1 VKPAAFTYYDPTTTA
16 EALAL
21 LGELSEDAKVMAG
34 GQSLMPM
41 MNMRLARPAAIIDIN
56 RVSELAYLN
65 ETQDGLSIGALT
77 RQRAVERSVAV
88 KQRFPL
94 LAEAILSIGH
104 PPIRARGTIG
114 GSLAHADPAAELPAV
129 LLALDGWVQA
139 SSARGTRQIAAA
151 DLFVGPLATSLEPDE
166 LLTEAYFPA
175 LPPGTGTAFL
185 EVTRRHGDFAL
196 VGVAACLTLDQQG
209 VCTRVSIALLGA
221 GDTQTRASEAEACL
235 LGQSVSEPA
244 IEAAGAAAMASLEP
258 MGDIHASSAYR
269 KQVAGVLTRRA
280 LGIAWERAKGAS
292 YE

>member
-1 VKPAAFTYYDPTTTA
+1 MKPAAFAYYDPTTKA
-16 EALAL
+16 EVLSL

-41 MNMRLARPAAIIDIN
+41 LNMRLARPATIIDLN
-56 RVSELAYLN
+56 RVDELAYLKQ
-65 ETQDGLSIGALT
+65 TRDGLLIGALT
-77 RQRAVERSVAV
+77 RQRTVERSEVV
-88 KQRFPL
+88 KQRSPL

-139 SSARGTRQIAAA
+139 NGPRGARRIPAAE
-151 DLFVGPLATSLEPDE
+151 LFLGPLATSLEPDE
-166 LLTEAYFPA
+166 LLTEACFPA

-196 VGVAACLTLDQQG
+196 VGVAVCLTLDQQG
-209 VCTRVSIALLGA
+209 ICTRAAIALLGA
-221 GDTQTRASEAEACL
+221 GETQARASDAEACL
-235 LGQSVSEPA
+235 VGQPVKAQA
-244 IEAAGAAAMASLEP
+244 IEAAGSAAMAALEP
-258 MGDIHASSAYR
+258 MGDIHASPEYR

-292 YE
+292 NE

>member
-1 VKPAAFTYYDPTTTA
+1 MKPAPFAYYDPTKKE

-21 LGELSEDAKVMAG
+21 LGEMGEDAKVMAG

-41 MNMRLARPAAIIDIN
+41 LNMRLARPAAIIDVN

-65 ETQDGLSIGALT
+65 ETQDGLLIGALT
-77 RQRAVERSVAV
+77 RQRAVERSEVV
-88 KQRFPL
+88 RQRAPL

-139 SSARGTRQIAAA
+139 SSSRGTRRIAAA
-151 DLFVGPLATSLEPDE
+151 DLFLGPLATSLEPDE
-166 LLTEAYFPA
+166 LLTEACFPA
-175 LPPGTGTAFL
+175 LPPGAGSAFL

-209 VCTRVSIALLGA
+209 VCARAAIALLGV
-221 GDTQTRASEAEACL
+221 GDTQARAPEAEACL
-235 LGQSVSEPA
+235 VGQQVNEPI
-244 IEAAGAAAMASLEP
+244 IEAAGVAAMAALEP
-258 MGDIHASSAYR
+258 MGDIHASPAYR
-269 KQVAGVLTRRA
+269 KHVAGVLTTRA
-280 LGIAWERAKGAS
+280 LHIAWQRARQRS
-292 YE
+292 QP

>member
-1 VKPAAFTYYDPTTTA
+1 MKPAAFTYYDPTTTA